1 MYQLTVNLWK
11 EKYFNQ
17 INVFIIEVLQFTG
30 LKIDNYIQFAIQVL
44 TRARNLVIVQT
55 PSSPI
60 SGPGRLS
67 IMPGD
72 DSRRRVRS
80 DNIKLLN
87 MSDTDD
93 EELDKEAVGKKIA
106 EELPPEILQEYKDIF
121 SFFDRDGGGSI
132 GAEEFDQVMRTF
144 GWEPKDEELKEMVS
158 VIDQVR

>member
-1 MYQLTVNLWK
+1 
-11 EKYFNQ
+11 
-17 INVFIIEVLQFTG
+17 
-30 LKIDNYIQFAIQVL
+30 
-44 TRARNLVIVQT
+44 
-55 PSSPI
+55 
-60 SGPGRLS
+60 
-67 IMPGD
+67 
-72 DSRRRVRS
+72 
-80 DNIKLLN
+80 

-158 VIDQVR
+158 VIDQDGDGTISFNEFVWLMTRLVVGLVSAVTQRSRTSGTSMTVILRTR